1 VLLTGGRR
9 DDERRHVGPP
19 LAIFAT
25 AAAPPAGAAAG
36 RWDRSVVDHGGA
48 DFRGASVTTI
58 ATPGADLA
66 ARQDLLERYARLA
79 IRVGINLEPR
89 REMAIRAMI
98 EHAPLV
104 RALVRAGY
112 EAGAERVEVEY
123 EDLEVL
129 RSQIALA
136 PEEAVGTTPRWMFE
150 RLHDVREQR
159 RAQVFVIGF
168 PPDMFGGLDPAR
180 VARSFPTAAELR
192 RPIRALQDSKAR
204 PWTAIACA
212 TPSWAKQVYGEPD
225 LDRLWQALAHVC
237 RLDEPDPLAAWQ
249 THIDHL
255 EARSA
260 LLNERRF
267 DAVRFRGP
275 GTDLTLGLLPQSRW
289 WSVAS
294 KTNLG
299 RRYVPN
305 LPTDEVYTSPD
316 RRRADGVV
324 RSTRPVAL
332 TNGTIVRDLE
342 LVFRDGAIVQAIAA
356 KGEAEVLAELEAYE
370 GARHLGE
377 IALVDHRSRVGEL
390 DTLFYNGLL
399 DENAACHIAYGASI
413 LGAFEDLPEG
423 LSDDELRAMGV
434 NRADVHQDLM
444 IGSDEVEVDGLH
456 AGDDAV
462 PLLRGGDWQLP

>member
-1 VLLTGGRR
+1 
-9 DDERRHVGPP
+9 
-19 LAIFAT
+19 
-25 AAAPPAGAAAG
+25 
-36 RWDRSVVDHGGA
+36 
-48 DFRGASVTTI
+48 VTTI
-58 ATPGADLA
+58 ATPGADSA
-66 ARQDLLERYARLA
+66 ARQDLLERYARLV
-79 IRVGINLEPR
+79 IRVGINLEPG
-89 REMAIRAMI
+89 REVAIRAMI

-112 EAGAERVEVEY
+112 EAGARRVEVDY

-136 PEEAVGTTPRWMFE
+136 PEEAVGTAPRWMFE
-150 RLHDVREQR
+150 RLDDVGEQR

-180 VARSFPTAAELR
+180 VARSFPAPAALR
-192 RPIRALQDSKAR
+192 AAIGKLRDSKAR

-212 TPSWAKQVYGEPD
+212 TSSWAEQVYGEPD
-225 LDRLWQALAHVC
+225 VDRLWQALARVC
-237 RLDEPDPLAAWQ
+237 RLDEPDPIAAWQ
-249 THIDHL
+249 THIANL

-275 GTDLTLGLLPQSRW
+275 GTDLTVGLLPQSRW
-289 WSVAS
+289 YGGAS

-299 RRYVPN
+299 LRYVPN

-324 RSTRPVAL
+324 RTTRPVQL
-332 TNGTIVRDLE
+332 TSGTIVRDLE
-342 LVFRDGAIVQAIAA
+342 LVFRDGAIVQATAA
-356 KGEAEVLAELEAYE
+356 HGEADVRAELDAYE

-390 DTLFYNGLL
+390 DTLFYNLLL

-413 LGAFEDLPEG
+413 LGVFEDLPEG
-423 LSDDELRAMGV
+423 LSDDELRGMGV
-434 NRADVHQDLM
+434 NRSHVHTDLM

-456 AGDDAV
+456 AGGDAV
-462 PLLRGGDWQLP
+462 PLLKGGSWQLA

>member
-1 VLLTGGRR
+1 M
-9 DDERRHVGPP
+9 
-19 LAIFAT
+19 
-25 AAAPPAGAAAG
+25 
-36 RWDRSVVDHGGA
+36 
-48 DFRGASVTTI
+48 TTI
-58 ATPGADLA
+58 ATPGADSA
-66 ARQDLLERYARLA
+66 ARQDLLERYARLV
-79 IRVGINLEPR
+79 IRVGINLDPG
-89 REMAIRAMI
+89 REVAIRAMI
-98 EHAPLV
+98 DHAPLV

-112 EAGAERVEVEY
+112 EAGARRVEVEY

-136 PEEAVGTTPRWMFE
+136 PEEAVGTAPRWMFE
-150 RLHDVREQR
+150 RLDDVGEQC

-180 VARSFPTAAELR
+180 VARSFPAPAALR
-192 RPIRALQDSKAR
+192 GTIRKLADSKAR
-204 PWTAIACA
+204 AWTAIACA
-212 TPSWAKQVYGEPD
+212 IPSWAKQVYGEPD
-225 LDRLWQALAHVC
+225 VERLWQALAHVC

-249 THIDHL
+249 THIDDL
-255 EARSA
+255 EGRSA

-289 WSVAS
+289 YGCAS

-299 RRYVPN
+299 LRYVPN
-305 LPTDEVYTSPD
+305 LPADEVYTSPD
-316 RRRADGVV
+316 LRRADGVV
-324 RSTRPVAL
+324 RTTRPVAL

-342 LVFRDGAIVQAIAA
+342 LVFRDGAIVEATAA
-356 KGEAEVLAELEAYE
+356 HGEADVRAELDAYE

-390 DTLFYNGLL
+390 DTLFYNLLL

-423 LSDDELRAMGV
+423 LSDDELRGMGV
-434 NRADVHQDLM
+434 NRAHVHTDLM

-462 PLLRGGDWQLP
+462 PLLRGGDWQLA

>member
-1 VLLTGGRR
+1 M
-9 DDERRHVGPP
+9 
-19 LAIFAT
+19 
-25 AAAPPAGAAAG
+25 
-36 RWDRSVVDHGGA
+36 
-48 DFRGASVTTI
+48 TTI
-58 ATPGADLA
+58 AKPDADSA

-79 IRVGINLEPR
+79 IRVGINLESG
-89 REMAIRAMI
+89 REVAIRAMI

-104 RALVRAGY
+104 HAMVRAGY
-112 EAGAERVEVEY
+112 EAGARRVEVDY

-136 PEEAVGTTPRWMFE
+136 PEEAVGTGPRWMFE
-150 RLHDVREQR
+150 RLDDVREQR

-168 PPDMFGGLDPAR
+168 PPDMFSGLDPAR
-180 VARSFPTAAELR
+180 VARSFPAPAALR
-192 RPIRALQDSKAR
+192 GAIRELQDSKAR
-204 PWTAIACA
+204 AWTAIACA
-212 TPSWAKQVYGEPD
+212 TSSWAKQVYGEPD
-225 LDRLWQALAHVC
+225 LERLWQALAHVC
-237 RLDEPDPLAAWQ
+237 RLDEPDSIAAWQ
-249 THIDHL
+249 THIDNL

-289 WSVAS
+289 YCCAS
-294 KTNLG
+294 KTSLG
-299 RRYVPN
+299 LRHVVN

-324 RSTRPVAL
+324 RTTRPVAL

-342 LVFRDGAIVQAIAA
+342 LVFRDGAIVQATAA
-356 KGEAEVLAELEAYE
+356 HGEADVRAELDAYE

-390 DTLFYNGLL
+390 DTLFYNRFL
-399 DENAACHIAYGASI
+399 DENASCHIAYGASI

-423 LSDDELRAMGV
+423 LSDDELRDMGV
-434 NRADVHQDLM
+434 NRAHVHTDLT
-444 IGSDEVEVDGLH
+444 IGSDEVEVDGIH
-456 AGDDAV
+456 AGRDAV
-462 PLLRGGDWQLP
+462 PLLKGGDWQLA

>member
-1 VLLTGGRR
+1 M
-9 DDERRHVGPP
+9 D
-19 LAIFAT
+19 
-25 AAAPPAGAAAG
+25 
-36 RWDRSVVDHGGA
+36 
-48 DFRGASVTTI
+48 
-58 ATPGADLA
+58 
-66 ARQDLLERYARLA
+66 ARAEIEQDLLDRYARLV
-79 IRVGINLEPR
+79 IRVGINLEPG
-89 REMAIRAMI
+89 REVAIRAMI

-112 EAGAERVEVEY
+112 EAGARRVEVDY

-136 PEEAVGTTPRWMFE
+136 PEEAVGTAPRWMFE
-150 RLHDVREQR
+150 RLDDVGEQC
-159 RAQVFVIGF
+159 RAQVFVTGF

-180 VARSFPTAAELR
+180 VARSFPAPAALR
-192 RPIRALQDSKAR
+192 GEIQKLRDSKAR
-204 PWTAIACA
+204 AWTAIACA
-212 TPSWAKQVYGEPD
+212 TSAWAEQVYGEPD
-225 LDRLWQALAHVC
+225 VERLWQALAHVC
-237 RLDEPDPLAAWQ
+237 RLDEPDPVAAWQ
-249 THIDHL
+249 THIEDL

-275 GTDLTLGLLPQSRW
+275 GTELTLGLLPQSRW
-289 WSVAS
+289 YGAAS
-294 KTNLG
+294 KTKLG
-299 RRYVPN
+299 LRYVPN

-324 RSTRPVAL
+324 RTTRPVAL

-342 LVFRDGAIVQAIAA
+342 LVFRDGAIVQATAVH
-356 KGEAEVLAELEAYE
+356 GEADVRAELDAYE

-377 IALVDHRSRVGEL
+377 IALVDHRSRVGRL

-413 LGAFEDLPEG
+413 LGVFEDLPVG
-423 LSDDELRAMGV
+423 LSDDELQGMGI
-434 NRADVHQDLM
+434 NRSHVHTDLL

-456 AGDDAV
+456 DGGDAV
-462 PLLRGGDWQLP
+462 PLLRGGDWQLA